1 VNSVDKLDAAAD
13 TGCRQWL
20 EIRLDSRIS
29 LIWTDNRISMI
40 SVIRSPLAGY
50 QLRLHHM
57 FQVAPESV
65 WQALVD
71 YIQSKNRTA
80 KHVLRT
86 YIDQQQSL
94 IRHPSTPPSP
104 PPAPVFQAQGRHVDL
119 NAIYQHLNCQYFS
132 DRVQAGIVWMRMAL
146 QRKRTS
152 IRFGVYD
159 RQQKLIR
166 IHRLLD
172 QSFVPH
178 YFVESVVFHEMLHQL
193 VPAIYLHGR
202 WRNHPPAFQQAER
215 EYPYYQKARKWE
227 RDNLHRLLS

>member
-1 VNSVDKLDAAAD
+1 VNPVDQLDAAAD
-13 TGCRQWL
+13 TVRQQWL
-20 EIRLDSRIS
+20 ESRLASRIS

-40 SVIRSPLAGY
+40 SITRRPSTGY

-65 WQALVD
+65 WQALVT
-71 YIQSKNRTA
+71 YIQNKNRTA
-80 KHVLRT
+80 KHVLQT
-86 YIDQQQSL
+86 YINQRQSL
-94 IRHPSTPPSP
+94 IRHPPCPLS
-104 PPAPVFQAQGRHVDL
+104 PAPVVQAQGQYVDL
-119 NAIYQHLNCQYFS
+119 DAIYQHLNRQYFS
-132 DRVQAGIVWMRMAL
+132 DRVQAGIVWMRIAL

-159 RQQKLIR
+159 CQQEMIR

-193 VPAIYLHGR
+193 IPAIRVHGK
-202 WRNHPPAFQQAER
+202 WCNHPPAFHQAER
-215 EYPYYQKARKWE
+215 EYPYYQQARQWE
-227 RDNLHRLLS
+227 RENLHRLLA